1 MMALEKARCPSS
13 PAGAQRRSGESR
25 RGRGGSETVRLKTVR
40 KIEKARSGWARVRE
54 TETRFFPLWHRGAE
68 MDLEVTDQNKK
79 PASLCRKT
87 GFFRVMGLRL
97 GSRVST
103 PRAFSLR

>member
-68 MDLEVTDQNKK
+68 MDLEVTDQNNKSCN
-79 PASLCRKT
+79 ASGEKQ
-87 GFFRVMGLRL
+87 GIN
-97 GSRVST
+97 SPEET
-103 PRAFSLR
+103 PSHLEVEAAIPQ